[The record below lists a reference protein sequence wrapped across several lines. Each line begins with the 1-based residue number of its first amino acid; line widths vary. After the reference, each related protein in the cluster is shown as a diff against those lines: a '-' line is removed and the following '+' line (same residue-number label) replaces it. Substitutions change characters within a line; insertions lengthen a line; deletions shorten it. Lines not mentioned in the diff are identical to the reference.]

1 MLPHGCGGFDDW
13 RGVSVLGAFDLA
25 YGAGLVSCGLVVR
38 VRGFRQALVLE
49 EADSGGGVV
58 HAVDRR
64 AHHGVNDPV
73 VVVARPLAGEP
84 RVHEERGVVAVRGLE
99 RLRVLHPLQVH
110 GHAGRVEGVQGGLQ
124 RGRLVGVG
132 DVHVVGQLVGC
143 GVDVRF
149 RVAFRPFVLQPGLRL
164 DDLPAVAGVVALQ
177 LVGDHP
183 SLQEGRVAHLPPAV
197 AVGKHGRVQGGLEPL
212 VEAFPV
218 VHLPLFEAD
227 GLLLPSG
234 LLVAF
239 VLDGAFGAFPAAR
252 AVAAQLVVQGAQLL
266 GDAVPALDHDLVEA
280 VLGIS
285 LSHCF
290 SSLLA

>member
-1 MLPHGCGGFDDW
+1 M
-13 RGVSVLGAFDLA
+13 
-25 YGAGLVSCGLVVR
+25 
-38 VRGFRQALVLE
+38 
-49 EADSGGGVV
+49 
-58 HAVDRR
+58 
-64 AHHGVNDPV
+64 
-73 VVVARPLAGEP
+73 
-84 RVHEERGVVAVRGLE
+84 
-99 RLRVLHPLQVH
+99 
-110 GHAGRVEGVQGGLQ
+110 
-124 RGRLVGVG
+124 
-132 DVHVVGQLVGC
+132 VGQLVGC

-239 VLDGAFGAFPAAR
+239 VLDGAFGAFPASR

-266 GDAVPALDHDLVEA
+266 GDAVPALDLDLVEA